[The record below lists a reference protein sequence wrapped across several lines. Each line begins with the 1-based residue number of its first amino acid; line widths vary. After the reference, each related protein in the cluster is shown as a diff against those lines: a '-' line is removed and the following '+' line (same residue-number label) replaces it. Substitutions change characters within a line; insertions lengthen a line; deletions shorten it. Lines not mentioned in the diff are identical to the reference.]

1 VFALLILNVIWYQFP
16 VPGEV
21 RYFVHTTR
29 TPFHSNLDEI
39 PPPCQYIDRPLPLLL
54 KYPMQVVATLFNF
67 VNMAVTCSVL
77 VVEMRVRKKEI
88 SRGMSQLDSK
98 RAFVR

>member
-1 VFALLILNVIWYQFP
+1 
-16 VPGEV
+16 
-21 RYFVHTTR
+21 
-29 TPFHSNLDEI
+29 
-39 PPPCQYIDRPLPLLL
+39 
-54 KYPMQVVATLFNF
+54 MATLFNF
-67 VNMAVTCSVL
+67 VNMAVACSVL